1 MSLWGWT
8 SVAFVLAVV
17 ALAVWALAHQR
28 RMFPSSR
35 VRVGEPEE
43 RRPELRWIAW
53 IYGGGH
59 G

>member
-43 RRPELRWIAW
+43 RRPELRWIA
-53 IYGGGH
+53 
-59 G
+59 